1 MDKNTKAIVK
11 ERILAKGLS
20 RYQIL
25 GFVADINQSE
35 ISDALHAAN
44 IYEWF
49 VNWLCNQTAEV
60 KGQFIDDLEFD
71 NLRLCDNCGK
81 FMVEGYYLSG
91 NYACSRECAVGIYKR
106 DGFTEEDLDI
116 DLEAEEQ
123 FNNGECYYTEWE

>member
-49 VNWLCNQTAEV
+49 VNWLYNQTAEV
-60 KGQFIDDLEFD
+60 KGQFIDDFEFD

-81 FMVEGYYLSG
+81 FMVEG
-91 NYACSRECAVGIYKR
+91 
-106 DGFTEEDLDI
+106 
-116 DLEAEEQ
+116 
-123 FNNGECYYTEWE
+123 